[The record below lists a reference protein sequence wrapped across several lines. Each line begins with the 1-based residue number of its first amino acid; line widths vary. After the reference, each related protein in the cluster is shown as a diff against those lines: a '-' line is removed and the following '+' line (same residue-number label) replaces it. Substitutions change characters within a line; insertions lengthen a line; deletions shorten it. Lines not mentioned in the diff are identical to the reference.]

1 LEPAP
6 GYDYFSLLVSAN
18 GQQLVG
24 TAKTWLPGPPSAFAY
39 LADPF
44 GPATIER
51 LNDEKPITTVS
62 HFADDG
68 SIAYGKA
75 RPTQHEVQGLSEMF
89 YWTSTDGMVGLGF
102 DATPRAITPDGQ
114 VVVGTVHVE
123 GQYDNLGP
131 PPLGQSQ
138 LSARLRTPALFWSK
152 TDGQLEVGNGVLY
165 GVTNDGNV
173 AVGGTADET
182 GTREAIVYHRRSG
195 TQSLQDVL
203 IDEYG
208 LSESLN
214 GWTLEAARGISANG
228 LTIAG
233 IGKSPTIDE
242 AIWVVDLDYP
252 ITWVYPGN
260 FVRDETL
267 NVDDISRLSAAIL
280 ASSSDLVYDLNDDEL
295 VNVADLQFWVH
306 DIFGTW
312 TGDANL
318 DGEFK
323 SSDLVNVFQAG
334 KYELDTAATWSEG
347 DWNADGRFT
356 TRDLVAAFQDGGY
369 EQGPRASVT
378 AVPEP
383 TSGFIAVAGL
393 LGLFVG
399 RRWQAR

>member
-1 LEPAP
+1 
-6 GYDYFSLLVSAN
+6 
-18 GQQLVG
+18 
-24 TAKTWLPGPPSAFAY
+24 
-39 LADPF
+39 
-44 GPATIER
+44 
-51 LNDEKPITTVS
+51 
-62 HFADDG
+62 
-68 SIAYGKA
+68 
-75 RPTQHEVQGLSEMF
+75 
-89 YWTSTDGMVGLGF
+89 
-102 DATPRAITPDGQ
+102 
-114 VVVGTVHVE
+114 
-123 GQYDNLGP
+123 
-131 PPLGQSQ
+131 
-138 LSARLRTPALFWSK
+138 
-152 TDGQLEVGNGVLY
+152 
-165 GVTNDGNV
+165 
-173 AVGGTADET
+173 
-182 GTREAIVYHRRSG
+182 
-195 TQSLQDVL
+195 
-203 IDEYG
+203 
-208 LSESLN
+208 
-214 GWTLEAARGISANG
+214 